1 MAHFPTCLPQIL
13 GLDCSGMGPSPP
25 VNTIRLTGVLLGTGG
40 AALEVLLGLYWF
52 LAP

>member
-1 MAHFPTCLPQIL
+1 MADLPTCSPQIL
-13 GLDCSGMGPSPP
+13 GLDRSGAGPSPP
-25 VNTIRLTGVLLGTGG
+25 VNTIRFTGVLLGTGG